1 MPSRAVGW
9 GRQAQEEL
17 GSLQLDSP
25 HLDWAWDTHGKV
37 RGEVVSPTD
46 TKPFPGHGWEQPGD
60 VRRGI
65 TRLKAPCS
73 LFPPSTDRFVT
84 VGPPPV
90 SMETREST
98 TAPHWHFGYI
108 DGKFYQLQLL
118 GRQKGQQ
125 SPGDALLRAS
135 PPAKGREVPIA

>member
-1 MPSRAVGW
+1 M
-9 GRQAQEEL
+9 
-17 GSLQLDSP
+17 
-25 HLDWAWDTHGKV
+25 
-37 RGEVVSPTD
+37 VSPTD